1 MFQIITTEY
10 WENCLG
16 KLAQHSPVLF
26 ILFACWFC
34 YCISYCL
41 IYSNKLGHL
50 QRCSESRGPPTSGK
64 QFVCI
69 FLIQIKIQFLWFLK
83 VYGTAG
89 SISKI
94 FHPNSVAVAML
105 VFKQDCFEEKNKQ
118 KKKAASFSYRQAVKT
133 QASHLPGHPSGPG
146 FPLHRAR
153 ILTWW
158 EDPRQE
164 SRDERSQV

>member
-83 VYGTAG
+83 VYGTAC

-105 VFKQDCFEEKNKQ
+105 IFKQDCFEEKNKQ
-118 KKKAASFSYRQAVKT
+118 KKSS
-133 QASHLPGHPSGPG
+133 
-146 FPLHRAR
+146 
-153 ILTWW
+153 ILFIQTGRENTSISSPRPPKWTWLSSAQGQNLNLVGR
-158 EDPRQE
+158 PQTRVQ
-164 SRDERSQV
+164 R